1 MLELFILWLLLL
13 LLRLD
18 HLLRGFLLDCCFLG
32 LDDHSSALQL
42 LLPLLAEDYLSGC
55 LFALVLVLGRG
66 AQVVA
71 VADQGFAEVDLNVVG
86 VTIDKCLLLFL
97 KLDFALLFS
106 CLALF
111 ISLLPLFLALFVL
124 LLFF

>member
-1 MLELFILWLLLL
+1 MLDLFILWLLLL

-18 HLLRGFLLDCCFLG
+18 HLLWGFLLDCCFLG

-55 LFALVLVLGRG
+55 LFALVLVLCRG
-66 AQVVA
+66 TQVVA
-71 VADQGFAEVDLNVVG
+71 VADQGLAEVDLNVVG
-86 VTIDKCLLLFL
+86 VAIDKCLPFFL
-97 KLDFALLFS
+97 KLELALLIS

-111 ISLLPLFLALFVL
+111 ISLLSFFLALFVL